1 LVIPKSGHN
10 GGKKGIGRILL
21 FGIQELRK
29 GKKEKWKEKWRERK
43 KERKKEIKE
52 ENKSKKSF

>member
-29 GKKEKWKEKWRERK
+29 EKKKWKEKWRERK